1 MSVTYR
7 ISVSDLEKIN
17 YASLTHHT
25 RYLLHFHPAT
35 STIASISQ
43 DYRPHCIAPV
53 FLTSRSVAG
62 PPVSTEPEAP

>member
-35 STIASISQ
+35 STIAFCMPQ
-43 DYRPHCIAPV
+43 
-53 FLTSRSVAG
+53 FLKTTDPTV
-62 PPVSTEPEAP
+62 